1 MLEIIAPIFYQ
12 QHDEPKNPNKFSV
25 WNNLNNSEIYVY
37 DGKKWRE
44 MLAYKGEKN
53 TEKTKKYEVSEEEY
67 EFLTAFKKMFKK
79 GED

>member
-1 MLEIIAPIFYQ
+1 MT
-12 QHDEPKNPNKFSV
+12 
-25 WNNLNNSEIYVY
+25 NSKEYM
-37 DGKKWRE
+37 KKWRE